1 MRNKLLYVIAGLLV
15 LCTFI
20 SVSYAYYTISPST
33 KQDISASSSFTNCL
47 SLNVSSV
54 VNISGNYA
62 VPISDTK
69 ALSYDNYRVALSIT
83 NSCSESLNVKLA
95 YAPGSANTLAPSALK
110 YAIYEQSGTKP
121 TSGSYLLTKGI
132 ALSNNVISD
141 VAAKTGDT
149 VSIGYELTDSITLSA
164 NSTKSYYVYTWI
176 DENEGDAGNN
186 TTMNKVVSMHLV
198 LSKAES
204 ISSTF
209 LASSVTYSNPAYTT
223 CTTLECALD
232 ELYNIT
238 NTSSGPTSY
247 WFASGTYTFPNYG
260 GTLQTSGTAT
270 GHNVYIGQDDNKYYT
285 CINVD
290 GKEACLS
297 QPYTQYGLEGH
308 TSGSDFTAEQQHA
321 VEAAIGE
328 VFSDAGITEYS
339 CDSDSY
345 YATCY
350 VGVFNCSVR
359 RGGDVYCDDYGAGER
374 CYVNADGSADC
385 YLSGGSN

>member
-20 SVSYAYYTISPST
+20 SISYAYYTISPST
-33 KQDISASSSFTNCL
+33 KQDISSSSSFTNCL

-83 NSCSESLNVKLA
+83 NNCSESLNVKLA

-121 TSGSYLLTKGI
+121 TSGSYLLSKGI
-132 ALSNNVISD
+132 ALSNSVISD

-149 VSIGYELTDSITLSA
+149 VSIGYELTDSITLAA

-204 ISSTF
+204 ISGTF
-209 LASSVTYSNPAYTT
+209 LASSVTYSNPAYTS
-223 CTTLECALD
+223 CTTLKCALD
-232 ELYNIT
+232 ELYKLVLP
-238 NTSSGPTSY
+238 GPTSY
-247 WFASGTYTFPNYG
+247 WFDNTNCTYDSRCAYGAYTGTTV
-260 GTLQTSGTAT
+260 AT
-270 GHNVYIGQDDNKYYT
+270 GSATDHNVYIGQDETKYYACT
-285 CINVD
+285 TIQ
-290 GKEACLS
+290 GKEVCLS
-297 QPYTQYGLEGH
+297 QLYTQYGLEGH
-308 TSGSDFTAEQQHA
+308 TLNSKFTTEQQNA
-321 VEAAIGE
+321 AKAAIGE
-328 VFSDAGITEYS
+328 VFSTADITGYS
-339 CDSDSY
+339 CDSNTY
-345 YATCY
+345 YANCNVGDFGCY
-350 VGVFNCSVR
+350 VHS
-359 RGGDVYCDDYGAGER
+359 YGNVKCYDNDAGEY
-374 CYVNADGSADC
+374 CNVNADGSAIC
-385 YLSGGSN
+385 Y